1 MVNRMQGLHVLPFSD
16 MDCPSPTENTGVTVT
31 VYSVSDCRFFSTVL
45 WVWPGTWTWMEVTQ
59 DKYQVLLI
67 NFCSYKISISL
78 VLLWCLGTVQFTIFR
93 SPPAAGTKLTLYW
106 RTLPSAGSHWT
117 SRVLVVGLVTCR
129 FLTPPK
135 GSEVREKG
143 IIHPILHIHPKTKC
157 FPFQFYSYLF

>member
-1 MVNRMQGLHVLPFSD
+1 MQMVKRMQGLHVLPFSD
-16 MDCPSPTENTGVTVT
+16 MGCPSPAENTGVTVT

-45 WVWPGTWTWMEVTQ
+45 WVWPGTWTWMEVSQ
-59 DKYQVLLI
+59 DTYQVLLC
-67 NFCSYKISISL
+67 NFCSYKISVSL
-78 VLLWCLGTVQFTIFR
+78 DLLRCFGTVFQITIFC

-135 GSEVREKG
+135 GSEVREKC
-143 IIHPILHIHPKTKC
+143 IIHLILHIHPKCKNTD
-157 FPFQFYSYLF
+157 